1 MATRGAPPGSYNA
14 QKIRLFDGALRRAIA
29 QDDPGQ
35 GNRLRRAAE
44 SLLDQAAQG
53 EPWAIQYLADRLD
66 GKASQAV
73 EVTHRKPL
81 EELSLDELRERV
93 ATMLAGTG
101 QPQASADQPSG
112 VH

>member
-1 MATRGAPPGSYNA
+1 MPFEKGNTLGT
-14 QKIRLFDGALRRAIA
+14 KTKLFEGALRRAIA
-29 QDDPGQ
+29 QDDGK
-35 GNRLRRAAE
+35 RLRQAAE
-44 SLLDQAAQG
+44 QLLTQAAEG
-53 EPWAIQYLADRLD
+53 EQWAIGMLADRLD

-81 EELSLDELRERV
+81 EELSLDELRDRV
-93 ATMLAGTG
+93 AGMLAGTG